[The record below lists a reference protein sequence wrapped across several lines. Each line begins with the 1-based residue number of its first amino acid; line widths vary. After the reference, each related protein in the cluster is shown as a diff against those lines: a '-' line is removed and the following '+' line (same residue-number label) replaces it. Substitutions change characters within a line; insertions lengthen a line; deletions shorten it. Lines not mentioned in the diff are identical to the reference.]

1 MDTSMENP
9 MTTTPAPNPPK
20 PLYTCSTC
28 GQIWDDIS
36 SDHHCPPEL
45 LENAAFPE
53 LVYKLWSAS
62 HAAGWWDEG
71 VNLPTVLTKLLLI
84 HSEVSE
90 AMEALRRG
98 GLTNPQPDSHL
109 PQYPAFAV
117 ELVDAVIRL
126 LDLAGAVVVEG
137 WRLNFLE
144 ILLAKHQ
151 YNQKRADHNRE
162 TRRQLGGKLF

>member
-1 MDTSMENP
+1 
-9 MTTTPAPNPPK
+9 MTTQPTTPPE
-20 PLYTCSTC
+20 PLYTCSGC
-28 GQIWDDIS
+28 GQILDDMI
-36 SDHHCPPEL
+36 DHTCLTEL
-45 LENAAFPE
+45 LENAPLPYLIWE
-53 LVYKLWSAS
+53 LFTACSD
-62 HAAGWWDEG
+62 AGWWDEG

-84 HSEVSE
+84 HSEISE
-90 AMEALRRG
+90 AMEGLRRG

-117 ELVDAVIRL
+117 ELVDAVIRI

-162 TRRQLGGKLF
+162 TRRQPGGKLF